1 MMQFSLDKAIPN
13 STGRRNVPRGD
24 GVKQIDVMRLDDGLI
39 VAEAI
44 EKDREVLKIK
54 IRIFQIN

>member
-39 VAEAI
+39 VGSGHQSNWCGAG
-44 EKDREVLKIK
+44 
-54 IRIFQIN
+54 